1 MELNDHGFQEMKEIK
16 ENYEEKKGAYHA
28 LFDKD
33 PVLAYCRI
41 TMPECERE
49 NGLLMVKTEDGTP
62 VYFGENAPAPDMENA
77 NEIETYLELM
87 HTAKEADGYVR
98 EDEVEEREEAERE

>member
-1 MELNDHGFQEMKEIK
+1 METDYWESVAKIANSQI
-16 ENYEEKKGAYHA
+16 YHA

-49 NGLLMVKTEDGTP
+49 NDFLVVKTEDGTP
-62 VYFGENAPAPDMENA
+62 VYFGANAPAPDMGNA
-77 NEIETYLELM
+77 HEIETYLELM
-87 HTAKEADGYVR
+87 HTAKEADSYVC
-98 EDEVEEREEAERE
+98 EDEVEEREEEEERE